1 VTVGQLDD
9 KSIFY
14 LQSRC
19 VDEETARNILTFAFA
34 NEMVDKI
41 KIKELHDIVLE
52 QVLSRFPQEGVN
64 KEWL

>member
-1 VTVGQLDD
+1 MVGQIE

-19 VDEETARNILTFAFA
+19 IDEEVARNILTFAFA
-34 NEMVDKI
+34 NEMVDRI
-41 KIKELHDIVLE
+41 KIKVLHEMILE
-52 QVLSRFPQEGVN
+52 QVLIRFPQEGIN